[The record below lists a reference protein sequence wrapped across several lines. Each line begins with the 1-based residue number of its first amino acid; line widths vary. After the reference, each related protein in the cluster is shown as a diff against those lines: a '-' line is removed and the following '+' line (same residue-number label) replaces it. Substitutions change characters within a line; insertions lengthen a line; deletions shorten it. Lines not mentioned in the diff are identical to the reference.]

1 MKDPARH
8 GTRSFSLG
16 EIRVAQSARRRTRS
30 NDVQSALQRHS
41 RGDWGVV
48 SPEEWATN
56 DANVVAGHRLLSAY
70 QAASGY
76 RFWVITDY
84 DRRSTTVF

>member
-8 GTRSFSLG
+8 ETRPFSLG
-16 EIRVAQSARRRTRS
+16 EIRVAQSAQHRTTPK
-30 NDVQSALQRHS
+30 DVASALRHHA
-41 RGDWGVV
+41 RGNWGVV

-56 DANVVAGHRLLSAY
+56 DANVAAGHRLLSAY